1 MFYSNEDQELFNK
14 IMKQICKNAKKN
26 FEENNKMKILSKK
39 HPQTDTIK
47 MIVLCAL
54 LMLFVSFKTTKN
66 DDPIYLD
73 PSKSVE
79 ARVADLMSR
88 MTLED
93 KVYQMNQFVGLEH
106 MKKGNPDDDKENNDA
121 QGFYKTLSVNDV
133 SKMCEE
139 GKIGSFLHV
148 LTAKEANYLQ
158 ELALKAPLKIPVLIG
173 IDAIHG
179 NALVSGTTVYPS
191 PIGLASTWN
200 DDFLYTI
207 GKQTAKE
214 MRATGSHWTFTP
226 NIDVLRDPRWGRVG
240 ETLGEDPF
248 MVGNMGASMI
258 RGFQQDDFTG
268 TEKVIACAKHMIGGG
283 ESINGLNA
291 APADISVRTLRE
303 VHLPPYKKAIDAGV
317 YSIMAAHNEI
327 NGVPSHMSKWLMTDV
342 LRNEWN
348 FQGFYVSDWLDI
360 ERINTLHHTA
370 KDMKEA
376 SFLSVDAG
384 MDMHMHGPKFTD
396 AIIASVKE
404 GKLSINRVNDACRKI
419 LTAKF
424 KLGLF
429 ENRFVDLEK
438 KKELLFTEEH
448 KATALESARKGIVL
462 LKNNG
467 ILPLQKTTSKKKI
480 FVTGPNANNQ
490 SILGDWHAVQP
501 DENVTTIYEGIKTL
515 GETKG
520 YAVNFFN
527 SGENIRNIKSSK
539 IKEASEKAKNADYAI
554 VVVGDNSMRYKWK
567 DKTAGENMARASLNL
582 FGKQLDLVKAIKET
596 GTPVIIVLVN
606 GKPISEPWLEENIP
620 AILESWEPGNLGG
633 QAVAEILFGDINPSG
648 KLPLTVARSVGQL
661 RMVYNHKPSA
671 YFHKYADEKNT
682 PLYPFGYGLS
692 YTKFKYSNPKLLN
705 TSFDDDSN
713 IKVEVAVTNIGEMDG
728 DEVVQ
733 LYIRDNVSSAT
744 RPVKE
749 LKGYKRI
756 NLKVGE
762 TKNVVFEITPE
773 SLAFYDID
781 MNYVVEPGTFKIMT
795 GSSSHFKSLKTVEL
809 TIENKINLYN

>member
-1 MFYSNEDQELFNK
+1 MFKRAIRNGVLLCLVLSVCGSNAQNVA
-14 IMKQICKNAKKN
+14 KNN
-26 FEENNKMKILSKK
+26 SNLNPLYLNPSHPIEER
-39 HPQTDTIK
+39 
-47 MIVLCAL
+47 
-54 LMLFVSFKTTKN
+54 
-66 DDPIYLD
+66 
-73 PSKSVE
+73 VE
-79 ARVADLMSR
+79 DLMKR

-93 KVYQMNQFVGLEH
+93 KVYQMNQFVGLDH
-106 MKKGNPDDDKENNDA
+106 MKSGNPDDDKENNDA

-133 SKMCEE
+133 TKMCEE

-148 LTAKEANYLQ
+148 LTAEEANYLQ
-158 ELALKAPLKIPVLIG
+158 ELALKSPLKIPVLIG

-200 DDFLYTI
+200 DELLYSV

-226 NIDVLRDPRWGRVG
+226 NIDILRDPRWGRVG

-248 MVGNMGASMI
+248 MVGNMGAAMV
-258 RGFQQDDFTG
+258 RGFQQGDFTG
-268 TEKVIACAKHMIGGG
+268 TQKVIACAKHLIGGG
-283 ESINGLNA
+283 ESVNGLNA

-303 VHLPPYKKAIDAGV
+303 VHLPPYKKAIDAGL

-327 NGVPSHMSKWLMTDV
+327 NGVPSHMSKWLMTDI
-342 LRNEWN
+342 LRDEWN
-348 FQGFYVSDWLDI
+348 FEGFYVSDWLDI
-360 ERINTLHHTA
+360 ERIDKLHHVA

-376 SFLSVDAG
+376 SYLSVNAG

-404 GKLSINRVNDACRKI
+404 GKLSINRINEACRKI

-429 ENRFVDLEK
+429 ENRFVNLDK
-438 KKELLFTEEH
+438 KGALLFTDEH
-448 KATALESARKGIVL
+448 KSTALESARKGIIL

-467 ILPLQKTTSKKKI
+467 LLPLPETISKKKI

-490 SILGDWHAVQP
+490 SILGDWHAAQP

-520 YAVNFFN
+520 YVVDFFN
-527 SGENIRNIKSSK
+527 SGENIRNIQSSK
-539 IKEASEKAKNADYAI
+539 IKEAAKKAKNADYAI

-567 DKTAGENMARASLNL
+567 DKTAGENMGRSNLDL
-582 FGKQLDLVKAIKET
+582 FGKQLDLVKAIKKT

-606 GKPISEPWLEENIP
+606 GKPISEPWLQKNVP
-620 AILESWEPGNLGG
+620 AILEAWEPGNLGG
-633 QAVAEILFGDINPSG
+633 QAVAEVLFGEVNPSG

-661 RMVYNHKPSA
+661 RMIYNHKPSA

-682 PLYPFGYGLS
+682 PLYPFGFGLS
-692 YTKFKYSNPKLLN
+692 YTEYSYGTPTLSETTLN
-705 TSFDDDSN
+705 KNST
-713 IKVEVAVTNIGEMDG
+713 VTVAVQITNTGDVDGE
-728 DEVVQ
+728 EIAQ
-733 LYIRDNVSSAT
+733 LYIRDNVSSVT
-744 RPVKE
+744 RAVKE
-749 LKGYKRI
+749 LKGYKRVA
-756 NLKVGE
+756 LKAGE
-762 TKNVVFEITPE
+762 TKTVSFSIDAE
-773 SLAFYDID
+773 SLAFYDINMD
-781 MNYVVEPGTFKIMT
+781 YCVEPGTFSIMT
-795 GSSSHFKSLKTVEL
+795 GSSSNTKDLTTTTLTVTNRIKL
-809 TIENKINLYN
+809 

>member
-1 MFYSNEDQELFNK
+1 MLIKTIQKSILLKLILVALFSCAQEKSESN
-14 IMKQICKNAKKN
+14 
-26 FEENNKMKILSKK
+26 S
-39 HPQTDTIK
+39 
-47 MIVLCAL
+47 
-54 LMLFVSFKTTKN
+54 SFK
-66 DDPIYLD
+66 PLYLD
-73 PSKSVE
+73 PSQPIEK
-79 ARVADLMSR
+79 RVDDLMGR

-93 KVYQMNQFVGLEH
+93 KVYQMNQFVGLDH
-106 MKKGNPDDDKENNDA
+106 MKQGNPNDDKANNDA

-148 LTAKEANYLQ
+148 LTAEEANLLQ
-158 ELALKAPLKIPVLIG
+158 ELALKSPLKIPVLIG

-179 NALVSGTTVYPS
+179 NALVSGSTVYPS
-191 PIGLASTWN
+191 PIALASTWN
-200 DDFLYTI
+200 DDILYMI

-226 NIDVLRDPRWGRVG
+226 NIDILRDPRWGRVG

-248 MVGNMGASMI
+248 LVGNMGAAMI
-258 RGFQQDDFTG
+258 NGFQQDDFTG
-268 TEKVIACAKHMIGGG
+268 TEKVIACAKHMIAGG

-291 APADISVRTLRE
+291 APADISIRTLRE

-327 NGVPSHMSKWLMTDV
+327 NGIPSHMSKWLMTDV
-342 LRNEWN
+342 LRNEWD
-348 FQGFYVSDWLDI
+348 FKGFYVSDWLDI
-360 ERINTLHHTA
+360 ERIDKLHHVA

-376 SFLSVDAG
+376 SYLSVDAG
-384 MDMHMHGPKFTD
+384 MDMHMHGPFFTD
-396 AIIASVKE
+396 AIIESVKE
-404 GKLSINRVNDACRKI
+404 GKLSINRVNEACRKI

-501 DENVTTIYEGIKTL
+501 DENVTTVYEGIKTL

-567 DKTAGENMARASLNL
+567 DKTAGENMGRANLDL
-582 FGKQLDLVKAIKET
+582 FGKQLELVQAIEKT

-606 GKPISEPWLEENIP
+606 GKPISEPWLQKNIP

-633 QAVAEILFGDINPSG
+633 QAVAEILFGDVNPSG

-682 PLYPFGYGLS
+682 PLYPFGFGLS
-692 YTKFKYSNPKLLN
+692 YTKYSYSTPKLSSTTFKEN
-705 TSFDDDSN
+705 
-713 IKVEVAVTNIGEMDG
+713 EVVTVTLEVTNSGKIDGE
-728 DEVVQ
+728 EIVQ
-733 LYIRDNVSSAT
+733 LYIRDKVSSAT

-749 LKGYKRI
+749 LKGYQRVA
-756 NLKVGE
+756 LKSGE
-762 TKNVVFEITPE
+762 TKTVSFTIDDE
-773 SLAFYDID
+773 SLAFYDIN
-781 MNYVVEPGTFKIMT
+781 MAYCVEPGEFIIMT
-795 GSSSHFKSLKTVEL
+795 GSSSNDKDLKLTTLKVNNRIEL
-809 TIENKINLYN
+809 

>member
-1 MFYSNEDQELFNK
+1 MNLKSKVVPILLLCFTIFFISCND
-14 IMKQICKNAKKN
+14 IKNTDNPKYLN
-26 FEENNKMKILSKK
+26 PILSIDK
-39 HPQTDTIK
+39 
-47 MIVLCAL
+47 
-54 LMLFVSFKTTKN
+54 
-66 DDPIYLD
+66 
-73 PSKSVE
+73 
-79 ARVADLMSR
+79 RVDDLMQR

-93 KVYQMNQFVGLEH
+93 KVSQMNQFVGLEH
-106 MKKGNPDDDKENNDA
+106 MRSGNPNDDKANNDA
-121 QGFYKTLSVNDV
+121 QGFYKDLSINDV
-133 SKMCEE
+133 TNLTIE

-158 ELALKAPLKIPVLIG
+158 ELALKSPLKIPLLIG

-191 PIGLASTWN
+191 PIGLASTW
-200 DDFLYTI
+200 DDSFLYSV

-214 MRATGSHWTFTP
+214 MRATGSHWAFTP
-226 NIDVLRDPRWGRVG
+226 NIDILRDPRWGRVG

-258 RGFQQDDFTG
+258 NGFQQDDFTG
-268 TEKVIACAKHMIGGG
+268 TQKVIACAKHLIGGG

-291 APADISVRTLRE
+291 APADISLRTLRE

-317 YSIMAAHNEI
+317 YSIMAAHNEL
-327 NGVPSHMSKWLMTDV
+327 NGVPCHMNKWLMTDV
-342 LRNEWN
+342 LRDEFGFN
-348 FQGFYVSDWLDI
+348 GFYVSDWLDI

-376 SFLSVDAG
+376 SYLSVDAG
-384 MDMHMHGPKFTD
+384 MDMHMHGPKFTE
-396 AIIASVKE
+396 AIIASVEE
-404 GKLSINRVNDACRKI
+404 GKLSIDRVNDACRKI

-438 KKELLFTEEH
+438 KEEFLFTKEH

-467 ILPLQKTTSKKKI
+467 ILPLQESSSKKNI

-501 DENVTTIYEGIKTL
+501 SENVTTIYEGIKAL

-520 YAVNFFN
+520 YSVDYFN
-527 SGENIRNIKSSK
+527 SGENIRKIKDSK
-539 IKEASEKAKNADYAI
+539 IKEAAEKAKKADFAI

-582 FGKQLDLVKAIKET
+582 FGKQLDLIKEIKKT
-596 GTPVIIVLVN
+596 GTPVVVVLVN
-606 GKPISEPWLEENIP
+606 GKPISEPWLQNNIP

-633 QAVAEILFGDINPSG
+633 QAVAEILFGDVNPSG
-648 KLPLTVARSVGQL
+648 RLPLTVPRSVGQL
-661 RMVYNHKPSA
+661 RMIYNHKPSA
-671 YFHKYADEKNT
+671 YFHKYADEKKT

-692 YTKFKYSNPKLLN
+692 YTNYKYSTPLLSDN
-705 TSFDDDSN
+705 TLNKENTILVTTEITNTGEVDGE
-713 IKVEVAVTNIGEMDG
+713 EVA
-728 DEVVQ
+728 Q
-733 LYIRDNVSSAT
+733 LYIRDNVSSVT
-744 RPVKE
+744 RPIKE
-749 LKGYKRI
+749 LKGYQRVFVKA
-756 NLKVGE
+756 GE
-762 TKNVVFEITPE
+762 TK
-773 SLAFYDID
+773 
-781 MNYVVEPGTFKIMT
+781 K
-795 GSSSHFKSLKTVEL
+795 
-809 TIENKINLYN
+809 NKIYSKRRKFSIL

>member
-1 MFYSNEDQELFNK
+1 MR
-14 IMKQICKNAKKN
+14 
-26 FEENNKMKILSKK
+26 ILREK
-39 HPQTDTIK
+39 HPQTNTVKI
-47 MIVLCAL
+47 IVLSAL
-54 LMLFVSFKTTKN
+54 LMLLVSFKTTK
-66 DDPIYLD
+66 DDDLIYLD
-73 PSKSVE
+73 PSKSVV

-106 MKKGNPDDDKENNDA
+106 MKRGNPNDDKENNDA
-121 QGFYKTLSVNDV
+121 QGFYKTLSINGV

-158 ELALKAPLKIPVLIG
+158 ELALKSPLKIPILIG

-191 PIGLASTWN
+191 PIGLASTWD
-200 DDFLYTI
+200 DDFLYSV

-240 ETLGEDPF
+240 ETFGEDPF
-248 MVGNMGASMI
+248 MVGNMGAAMI
-258 RGFQQDDFTG
+258 KGFQQGDFTG
-268 TEKVIACAKHMIGGG
+268 TQKVIACAKHLLGGG

-291 APADISVRTLRE
+291 APADISLRTLRE

-317 YSIMAAHNEI
+317 YSIMAAHNEL
-327 NGVPSHMSKWLMTDV
+327 NGVPCHMNKWLMTDI
-342 LRNEWN
+342 LRNEFN
-348 FQGFYVSDWLDI
+348 FKGFYVSDWLDI

-419 LTAKF
+419 LKAKF

-527 SGENIRNIKSSK
+527 SGENIRNIQGSK
-539 IKEASEKAKNADYAI
+539 IKEAAKKARNADYAI

-582 FGKQLDLVKAIKET
+582 FGRQLDLVKAIKKT

-606 GKPISEPWLEENIP
+606 GKPISEPWLQNNIS
-620 AILESWEPGNLGG
+620 AILEAWEPGNLGG
-633 QAVAEILFGDINPSG
+633 QAVAEVLFGEVNPSG

-661 RMVYNHKPSA
+661 RMIYNHKPST
-671 YFHKYADEKNT
+671 YFHKYADEKKT

-692 YTKFKYSNPKLLN
+692 YTNYKYSAPSLSNNTLN
-705 TSFDDDSN
+705 KKNEITVT
-713 IKVEVAVTNIGEMDG
+713 VEITNTGDVDGE
-728 DEVVQ
+728 EIAQ

-744 RPVKE
+744 RAVKE
-749 LKGYKRI
+749 LKGYKRVA
-756 NLKVGE
+756 LKAGE
-762 TKNVVFEITPE
+762 TKKVTFSLNAE
-773 SLAFYDID
+773 SLAFYDIN
-781 MNYVVEPGTFKIMT
+781 MVYCLEPGKFTIMT
-795 GSSSHFKSLKTVEL
+795 GSSSNSKDLKKAIL
-809 TIENKINLYN
+809 TINNRIEL

>member
-1 MFYSNEDQELFNK
+1 MTNK
-14 IMKQICKNAKKN
+14 IIQILTVITCFLFLFSACNKIKN
-26 FEENNKMKILSKK
+26 NN
-39 HPQTDTIK
+39 
-47 MIVLCAL
+47 IV
-54 LMLFVSFKTTKN
+54 
-66 DDPIYLD
+66 YLD
-73 PSKSVE
+73 PAATTE
-79 ARVADLMSR
+79 NRVNDLMQR

-93 KVYQMNQFVGLEH
+93 KVYQMNQFVGLDH
-106 MKKGNPDDDKENNDA
+106 MRKGNPNDDKANNDA
-121 QGFYKTLSVNDV
+121 QGFYKDLSINDV
-133 SKMCEE
+133 TNLTIE

-148 LTAKEANYLQ
+148 LSAKEANYLQ
-158 ELALKAPLKIPVLIG
+158 ELALKSPLKIPVLIG

-191 PIGLASTWN
+191 PIGLASTW
-200 DDFLYTI
+200 DDTFLYSI

-226 NIDVLRDPRWGRVG
+226 NIDILRDPRWGRVG

-248 MVGNMGASMI
+248 MVGNMGAAMI
-258 RGFQQDDFTG
+258 NGFQQDDFTG
-268 TEKVIACAKHMIGGG
+268 TQKVIACVKHLIGGG

-291 APADISVRTLRE
+291 APADISLRTLRE

-317 YSIMAAHNEI
+317 YSIMAAHNEL
-327 NGVPSHMSKWLMTDV
+327 NGVPCHMNKWLMTDV
-342 LRNEWN
+342 LRNEFGFN
-348 FQGFYVSDWLDI
+348 GFYVSDWLDI

-376 SFLSVDAG
+376 SYLSVDAG

-404 GKLSINRVNDACRKI
+404 GSLSISRVNDACRKI

-438 KKELLFTEEH
+438 KEELLFTEEH

-467 ILPLQKTTSKKKI
+467 ILPLQKTTSKKNI

-520 YAVNFFN
+520 YSVNYFN
-527 SGENIRNIKSSK
+527 SGENIRKIQDSK
-539 IKEASEKAKNADYAI
+539 IKEAAKRAKNADFAI

-567 DKTAGENMARASLNL
+567 DKTAGENMARASLDL
-582 FGKQLDLVKAIKET
+582 FGKQLDLVQAIEKT

-606 GKPISEPWLEENIP
+606 GKPISEPWLQKNIP
-620 AILESWEPGNLGG
+620 AIIESWEPGNLGG
-633 QAVAEILFGDINPSG
+633 QAVAEVLFGDVNPSG

-661 RMVYNHKPSA
+661 RMIYNHKPSA
-671 YFHKYADEKNT
+671 YFHKYADEKKT
-682 PLYPFGYGLS
+682 PLYPFGFGLS
-692 YTKFKYSNPKLLN
+692 YTNYTYGKPILSN
-705 TSFDDDSN
+705 TSLN
-713 IKVEVAVTNIGEMDG
+713 KENTITVAVEITNSGMVDGE
-728 DEVVQ
+728 EIAQ
-733 LYIRDNVSSAT
+733 LYIRDNVSSVT

-749 LKGYKRI
+749 LKGYQRVA
-756 NLKVGE
+756 LKAGE
-762 TKNVVFEITPE
+762 TKKVNFSLNAE
-773 SLAFYDID
+773 SLAFYDIN
-781 MNYVVEPGTFKIMT
+781 MNYCVEPGIFTIMT
-795 GSSSHFKSLKTVEL
+795 GSSSNSKDLKKTIL
-809 TIENKINLYN
+809 TIDNRIEL

>member
-1 MFYSNEDQELFNK
+1 MNKKTFIGSILISCYILIFISCNKSNND
-14 IMKQICKNAKKN
+14 
-26 FEENNKMKILSKK
+26 
-39 HPQTDTIK
+39 
-47 MIVLCAL
+47 
-54 LMLFVSFKTTKN
+54 

-73 PSKSVE
+73 PSQPIE
-79 ARVADLMSR
+79 NRINDLMGR

-93 KVYQMNQFVGLEH
+93 KVSQMNQFVGLDH
-106 MKKGNPDDDKENNDA
+106 MKQGNPDDDKENNDA

-148 LTAKEANYLQ
+148 LTAKEANHLQ
-158 ELALKAPLKIPVLIG
+158 ALALKSPLKIPVLIG

-200 DDFLYTI
+200 DEFLYSV

-226 NIDVLRDPRWGRVG
+226 NIDILRDPRWGRVG
-240 ETLGEDPF
+240 ETLGEDPY
-248 MVGNMGASMI
+248 MVGNMGAAMI
-258 RGFQQDDFTG
+258 HGFQQGDFTG
-268 TEKVIACAKHMIGGG
+268 TQKVIACAKHLIGGG

-303 VHLPPYKKAIDAGV
+303 VHLPPYKKAIDAGI
-317 YSIMAAHNEI
+317 YSVMAAHNEL
-327 NGVPSHMSKWLMTDV
+327 NGIPCHMNKWLMTDV
-342 LRNEWN
+342 LRNEWD
-348 FQGFYVSDWLDI
+348 FKGFYVSDWLDI
-360 ERINTLHHTA
+360 ERIDKLHHTA

-376 SFLSVDAG
+376 SYLSVDAG

-396 AIIASVKE
+396 AIVASVKE
-404 GKLSINRVNDACRKI
+404 GKLSIDRVNDACRKI

-438 KKELLFTEEH
+438 KEALLFTEEH
-448 KATALESARKGIVL
+448 KTTALESARKGIVL
-462 LKNNG
+462 LKNSG
-467 ILPLQKTTSKKKI
+467 ILPLKKASSKKKI

-490 SILGDWHAVQP
+490 SVLGDWHAAQP

-520 YAVNFFN
+520 YAVDFFN
-527 SGENIRNIKSSK
+527 SGENIRKIQSSK
-539 IKEASEKAKNADYAI
+539 IKEAVKKARNADYAI

-567 DKTAGENMARASLNL
+567 DKTAGENMGRASLNL
-582 FGKQLDLVKAIKET
+582 FGKQLDLVKAIKKT

-606 GKPISEPWLEENIP
+606 GKPISEPWLQKNVP
-620 AILESWEPGNLGG
+620 AIIEAWEPGNLGG
-633 QAVAEILFGDINPSG
+633 QAVAEILFGDVNPSG

-661 RMVYNHKPSA
+661 RMIYNHKPSA
-671 YFHKYADEKNT
+671 YFHKYADEEKT

-692 YTKFKYSNPKLLN
+692 YTKYSYGAPTLSKATLDKNG
-705 TSFDDDSN
+705 T
-713 IKVEVAVTNIGEMDG
+713 VTVAVQITNTGDVDGE
-728 DEVVQ
+728 EIAQ

-744 RPVKE
+744 RAVKE
-749 LKGYKRI
+749 LKGYKRVA
-756 NLKVGE
+756 LKAGE
-762 TKNVVFEITPE
+762 TKTVSFTIDAE
-773 SLAFYDID
+773 SLAFYDINMD
-781 MNYVVEPGTFKIMT
+781 YCVEPGTFSIMT
-795 GSSSHFKSLKTVEL
+795 GSSSNSKDLTTTTLTVTNRIKL
-809 TIENKINLYN
+809 

>member
-1 MFYSNEDQELFNK
+1 MNLNSITTPILFFCLTMVFTSCEGDKKINK
-14 IMKQICKNAKKN
+14 PKYLNP
-26 FEENNKMKILSKK
+26 ILSIEK
-39 HPQTDTIK
+39 
-47 MIVLCAL
+47 
-54 LMLFVSFKTTKN
+54 
-66 DDPIYLD
+66 
-73 PSKSVE
+73 
-79 ARVADLMSR
+79 RVADLMQR

-93 KVYQMNQFVGLEH
+93 KVSQMNQFVGLEH
-106 MKKGNPDDDKENNDA
+106 MRSGNPNDDKANNDA
-121 QGFYKTLSVNDV
+121 QGFYKDLSINDV
-133 SKMCEE
+133 TKLTID

-158 ELALKAPLKIPVLIG
+158 ELALKSPLKIPLLIG

-191 PIGLASTWN
+191 PIGLASTW
-200 DDFLYTI
+200 DDSFLYSV

-214 MRATGSHWTFTP
+214 MRATGSHWAFTP
-226 NIDVLRDPRWGRVG
+226 NIDILRDPRWGRVG

-258 RGFQQDDFTG
+258 NGFQQGDFTG
-268 TEKVIACAKHMIGGG
+268 TQKVIACAKHLIGGG

-291 APADISVRTLRE
+291 APADISIRTLRE

-317 YSIMAAHNEI
+317 YSIMAAHNEL
-327 NGVPSHMSKWLMTDV
+327 NGIPCHMNKWLMTDI
-342 LRNEWN
+342 LRDEFGFN
-348 FQGFYVSDWLDI
+348 GFYVSDWLDI

-370 KDMKEA
+370 NDMKEA
-376 SFLSVDAG
+376 SYLSVDAG
-384 MDMHMHGPKFTD
+384 MDMHMHGPKFTE
-396 AIIASVKE
+396 AIIASVEE

-429 ENRFVDLEK
+429 ENRFVNLEK
-438 KKELLFTEEH
+438 KEELIFTEEH

-467 ILPLQKTTSKKKI
+467 ILPLQKTTSKKNI

-490 SILGDWHAVQP
+490 SILGDWHAAQP
-501 DENVTTIYEGIKTL
+501 DKNVTTIYEGIKAL

-520 YAVNFFN
+520 YSVNYFN
-527 SGENIRNIKSSK
+527 SGENIRKIKDSK
-539 IKEASEKAKNADYAI
+539 IKEATKRAKNADFAI

-567 DKTAGENMARASLNL
+567 DKTAGENMARASLDL
-582 FGKQLDLVKAIKET
+582 FGKQLDLIQAIEKT

-606 GKPISEPWLEENIP
+606 GKPISEPWLQKNIP
-620 AILESWEPGNLGG
+620 AIIESWEPGNLGG
-633 QAVAEILFGDINPSG
+633 QAVAEIVFGDVNPSG

-661 RMVYNHKPSA
+661 RMIYNHKPSA
-671 YFHKYADEKNT
+671 YFHKYADEKKT

-692 YTKFKYSNPKLLN
+692 YTNYKYSKPLLSN
-705 TSFDDDSN
+705 TTLNAEDKIIVTTEITN
-713 IKVEVAVTNIGEMDG
+713 TGEVDGE
-728 DEVVQ
+728 EIAQ
-733 LYIRDNVSSAT
+733 LYIRDNVSSVT

-749 LKGYKRI
+749 LKGYQRVF
-756 NLKVGE
+756 LKAGE
-762 TKNVVFEITPE
+762 TKKIKFTVNSE

-781 MNYVVEPGTFKIMT
+781 MNYVVEPGTFTIMT
-795 GSSSHFKSLKTVEL
+795 GSSSNDKDLKKTIL
-809 TIENKINLYN
+809 TINKKIKL

>member
-1 MFYSNEDQELFNK
+1 MTNK
-14 IMKQICKNAKKN
+14 IIQILTVITCFLFLFSACNKIKN
-26 FEENNKMKILSKK
+26 NN
-39 HPQTDTIK
+39 
-47 MIVLCAL
+47 IV
-54 LMLFVSFKTTKN
+54 
-66 DDPIYLD
+66 YLD
-73 PSKSVE
+73 PAATTE
-79 ARVADLMSR
+79 NRVNDLMQR

-93 KVYQMNQFVGLEH
+93 KVYQMNQFVGLDH
-106 MKKGNPDDDKENNDA
+106 MRKGNPNDDKANNDA
-121 QGFYKTLSVNDV
+121 QGFYKDLSINDV
-133 SKMCEE
+133 TNLTIE

-148 LTAKEANYLQ
+148 LSAKEANYLQ
-158 ELALKAPLKIPVLIG
+158 ELALKSPLKIPVLIG

-191 PIGLASTWN
+191 PIGLASTW
-200 DDFLYTI
+200 DDTFLYSI

-226 NIDVLRDPRWGRVG
+226 NIDILRDPRWGRVG

-248 MVGNMGASMI
+248 MVGNMGAAMI
-258 RGFQQDDFTG
+258 NGFQQDDFTG
-268 TEKVIACAKHMIGGG
+268 TQKVIACVKHLIGGG

-291 APADISVRTLRE
+291 APADISLRTLRE

-317 YSIMAAHNEI
+317 YSIMAAHNEL
-327 NGVPSHMSKWLMTDV
+327 NGVPCHMNKWLMTDV
-342 LRNEWN
+342 LRNEFGFN
-348 FQGFYVSDWLDI
+348 GFYVSDWLDI

-376 SFLSVDAG
+376 SYLSVDAG

-404 GKLSINRVNDACRKI
+404 GSLSISRVNDACRKI

-438 KKELLFTEEH
+438 KEELLFTEEH

-467 ILPLQKTTSKKKI
+467 ILPLQKTTSKKNI
-480 FVTGPNANNQ
+480 FITGPNANNQ

-520 YAVNFFN
+520 YSVNYFN
-527 SGENIRNIKSSK
+527 SGENIRKIQDSK
-539 IKEASEKAKNADYAI
+539 IKEAAKSAKNADFAI

-567 DKTAGENMARASLNL
+567 DKTAGENMARASLDL
-582 FGKQLDLVKAIKET
+582 FGKQLDLVQAIEKT

-606 GKPISEPWLEENIP
+606 GKPISEPWLQKNIP
-620 AILESWEPGNLGG
+620 AIIESWEPGNLGG
-633 QAVAEILFGDINPSG
+633 QAVAEVLFGDVNPSG

-661 RMVYNHKPSA
+661 RMIYNHKPSA
-671 YFHKYADEKNT
+671 YFHKYADEKKT
-682 PLYPFGYGLS
+682 PLYPFGFGLS
-692 YTKFKYSNPKLLN
+692 YTNYTYGKPTLSN
-705 TSFDDDSN
+705 TSLN
-713 IKVEVAVTNIGEMDG
+713 KENTITVTVEITNSGMVDGE
-728 DEVVQ
+728 EIAQ
-733 LYIRDNVSSAT
+733 LYIRDNVSSVT

-749 LKGYKRI
+749 LKGYQRVA
-756 NLKVGE
+756 LKAGE
-762 TKNVVFEITPE
+762 TKKVNFSLNAE
-773 SLAFYDID
+773 SLAFYDIN
-781 MNYVVEPGTFKIMT
+781 MNYCVEPGIFTIMT
-795 GSSSHFKSLKTVEL
+795 GSSSNSQDLKKTIL
-809 TIENKINLYN
+809 TIDNRIEL

>member
-1 MFYSNEDQELFNK
+1 MNLKSKVVPISLLCFTIFFISCND
-14 IMKQICKNAKKN
+14 IKNTDNPKYLN
-26 FEENNKMKILSKK
+26 PMLSIDK
-39 HPQTDTIK
+39 
-47 MIVLCAL
+47 
-54 LMLFVSFKTTKN
+54 
-66 DDPIYLD
+66 
-73 PSKSVE
+73 
-79 ARVADLMSR
+79 RVDDLMQR

-93 KVYQMNQFVGLEH
+93 KVSQMNQFVGLEH
-106 MKKGNPDDDKENNDA
+106 MRSGNPNDDKANNDA
-121 QGFYKTLSVNDV
+121 QGFYKDLSINDV
-133 SKMCEE
+133 TNLTIE

-158 ELALKAPLKIPVLIG
+158 ELALKSPLKIPLLIG

-191 PIGLASTWN
+191 PIGLASTW
-200 DDFLYTI
+200 DDSFLYSV

-214 MRATGSHWTFTP
+214 MRATGSHWAFTP
-226 NIDVLRDPRWGRVG
+226 NIDILRDPRWGRVG

-258 RGFQQDDFTG
+258 NGFQQDDFTG
-268 TEKVIACAKHMIGGG
+268 TQKVIACAKHLIGGG

-291 APADISVRTLRE
+291 APADISLRTLRE

-317 YSIMAAHNEI
+317 YSIMAAHNEL
-327 NGVPSHMSKWLMTDV
+327 NGVPCHMNKWLMTDV
-342 LRNEWN
+342 LRDEFGFN
-348 FQGFYVSDWLDI
+348 GFYVSDWLDI

-376 SFLSVDAG
+376 SYLSVDAG
-384 MDMHMHGPKFTD
+384 MDMHMHGPKFTE
-396 AIIASVKE
+396 AIIASVEE
-404 GKLSINRVNDACRKI
+404 GKLSIDRVNDACRKI

-438 KKELLFTEEH
+438 KEEFLFTKEH

-467 ILPLQKTTSKKKI
+467 ILPLQESSSKKNI

-501 DENVTTIYEGIKTL
+501 SENVTTIYEGIKAL

-520 YAVNFFN
+520 YSVDYFN
-527 SGENIRNIKSSK
+527 SGENIRKIKDSK
-539 IKEASEKAKNADYAI
+539 IKEAAEKAKKADFAI

-582 FGKQLDLVKAIKET
+582 FGKQLDLIKEIKKT
-596 GTPVIIVLVN
+596 GTPVVVVLVN
-606 GKPISEPWLEENIP
+606 GKPISEPWLQNNIP

-633 QAVAEILFGDINPSG
+633 QAVAEILFGDVNPSG
-648 KLPLTVARSVGQL
+648 RLPLTVPRSVGQL
-661 RMVYNHKPSA
+661 RMIYNHKPSA
-671 YFHKYADEKNT
+671 YFHKYADEKKT

-692 YTKFKYSNPKLLN
+692 YTNYKYSTPLLSDN
-705 TSFDDDSN
+705 TLTKEN
-713 IKVEVAVTNIGEMDG
+713 TILVTTEIKNTGEVDGEEVA
-728 DEVVQ
+728 Q
-733 LYIRDNVSSAT
+733 LYIRDNVSSVT

-749 LKGYKRI
+749 LKGYQRVF
-756 NLKVGE
+756 LKAGE
-762 TKNVVFEITPE
+762 TKKIKFTVNAE

-781 MNYVVEPGTFKIMT
+781 MNYVVEPGTFTIMT
-795 GSSSHFKSLKTVEL
+795 GSSSNKKDLKKTIL
-809 TIENKINLYN
+809 TINKKIKL

>member
-1 MFYSNEDQELFNK
+1 MFKRVIKKVFFLSFIVTMYSSYAQNSSGLKSDSSPL
-14 IMKQICKNAKKN
+14 
-26 FEENNKMKILSKK
+26 
-39 HPQTDTIK
+39 
-47 MIVLCAL
+47 
-54 LMLFVSFKTTKN
+54 
-66 DDPIYLD
+66 YLD
-73 PSKSVE
+73 PLQPTEK
-79 ARVADLMSR
+79 RIADLMGR

-93 KVYQMNQFVGLEH
+93 KVYQMNQFVGLDH
-106 MKKGNPDDDKENNDA
+106 MKKGNPNDDKENNDA

-133 SKMCEE
+133 SAMCEE

-158 ELALKAPLKIPVLIG
+158 ELALKSPLKIPVLIG

-179 NALVSGTTVYPS
+179 NALVPGTTVYPS

-200 DDFLYTI
+200 DDFLYSI

-226 NIDVLRDPRWGRVG
+226 NIDILRDPRWGRVG

-248 MVGNMGASMI
+248 MVGNMGAAMI
-258 RGFQQDDFTG
+258 NGFQQGDFTG
-268 TEKVIACAKHMIGGG
+268 TEKVIACVKHLIGGG

-291 APADISVRTLRE
+291 APADISIRTLRE

-327 NGVPSHMSKWLMTDV
+327 NGIPSHMSKWLMTDI
-342 LRNEWN
+342 LRNEFN
-348 FQGFYVSDWLDI
+348 FKGFYVSDWLDI

-370 KDMKEA
+370 KDMQEA
-376 SFLSVDAG
+376 SYLSVDAG
-384 MDMHMHGPKFTD
+384 MDMHMHGPEFTD

-404 GKLSINRVNDACRKI
+404 GKLSINRVNEACRKI

-438 KKELLFTEEH
+438 KGELLFTEEH

-490 SILGDWHAVQP
+490 STLGDWHAAQP
-501 DENVTTIYEGIKTL
+501 DENVITIYEGIKTL

-520 YAVNFFN
+520 YAVNFFD
-527 SGENIRNIKSSK
+527 SGENIRKIQSSK
-539 IKEASEKAKNADYAI
+539 ILEAAEKAKNADYAI

-567 DKTAGENMARASLNL
+567 DKTAGENMGRANLDL
-582 FGKQLDLVKAIKET
+582 FGKQLELVQAIEKT

-606 GKPISEPWLEENIP
+606 GKPISEPWLQKNIP
-620 AILESWEPGNLGG
+620 AIIESWEPGNLGG
-633 QAVAEILFGDINPSG
+633 KAVAEILFGDVNPSG

-661 RMVYNHKPSA
+661 RMIYNHKPSA

-682 PLYPFGYGLS
+682 PLYPFGFGLS
-692 YTKFKYSNPKLLN
+692 YTKYSYNTPKLSSKTFKQN
-705 TSFDDDSN
+705 EAITVT
-713 IKVEVAVTNIGEMDG
+713 VEVTNTGKIDGE
-728 DEVVQ
+728 EIVQ
-733 LYIRDNVSSAT
+733 LYIRDKVSSAT

-749 LKGYKRI
+749 LKGYQRVA
-756 NLKVGE
+756 LKAGE
-762 TKNVVFEITPE
+762 TKTVSFTIDAE
-773 SLAFYDID
+773 SLAFYDIN
-781 MNYVVEPGTFKIMT
+781 MVYCIEPGEFMIMT
-795 GSSSHFKSLKTVEL
+795 GSSSNDKDLKLTTLKVNNRIEL
-809 TIENKINLYN
+809 

>member
-1 MFYSNEDQELFNK
+1 MNLKSKVVPILLLCFTIFFISCND
-14 IMKQICKNAKKN
+14 IKNTDNPKYLN
-26 FEENNKMKILSKK
+26 PILSIDK
-39 HPQTDTIK
+39 
-47 MIVLCAL
+47 
-54 LMLFVSFKTTKN
+54 
-66 DDPIYLD
+66 
-73 PSKSVE
+73 
-79 ARVADLMSR
+79 RVDDLMQR

-93 KVYQMNQFVGLEH
+93 KVSQMNQFVGLEH
-106 MKKGNPDDDKENNDA
+106 MRSGNPNDDKANNDA
-121 QGFYKTLSVNDV
+121 QGFYKDLSINDV
-133 SKMCEE
+133 TNLTIE

-158 ELALKAPLKIPVLIG
+158 ELALKSPLKIPLLIG

-191 PIGLASTWN
+191 PIGLASTW
-200 DDFLYTI
+200 DDSFLYSV

-214 MRATGSHWTFTP
+214 MRATGSHWAFTP
-226 NIDVLRDPRWGRVG
+226 NIDILRDPRWGRVG

-258 RGFQQDDFTG
+258 NGFQQDDFTG
-268 TEKVIACAKHMIGGG
+268 TQKVIACAKHLIGGG

-291 APADISVRTLRE
+291 APADISLRTLRE

-317 YSIMAAHNEI
+317 YSIMAAHNEL
-327 NGVPSHMSKWLMTDV
+327 NGVPCHMNKWLMTDV
-342 LRNEWN
+342 LRDEFGFN
-348 FQGFYVSDWLDI
+348 GFYVSDWLDI

-376 SFLSVDAG
+376 SYLSVDAG
-384 MDMHMHGPKFTD
+384 MDMHMHGPKFTE
-396 AIIASVKE
+396 AIIASVEE
-404 GKLSINRVNDACRKI
+404 GKLSIDRVNDACRKI

-438 KKELLFTEEH
+438 KEEFLFTKEH

-467 ILPLQKTTSKKKI
+467 ILPLQESSSKKNI

-501 DENVTTIYEGIKTL
+501 SENVTTIYEGIKAL

-520 YAVNFFN
+520 YSVDYFN
-527 SGENIRNIKSSK
+527 SGENIRKIKDSK
-539 IKEASEKAKNADYAI
+539 IKEAAEKAKKADFAI

-582 FGKQLDLVKAIKET
+582 FGKQLDLIKEIKKT
-596 GTPVIIVLVN
+596 GTPVVVVLVN
-606 GKPISEPWLEENIP
+606 GKPISEPWLQNNIP

-633 QAVAEILFGDINPSG
+633 QAVAEILFGDVNPSG
-648 KLPLTVARSVGQL
+648 RLPLTVPRSVGQL
-661 RMVYNHKPSA
+661 RMIYNHKPSA
-671 YFHKYADEKNT
+671 YFHKYADEKKT

-692 YTKFKYSNPKLLN
+692 YTNYKYSTPLLSDN
-705 TSFDDDSN
+705 TLNKENTILVTTEITNTGEVDGE
-713 IKVEVAVTNIGEMDG
+713 EVA
-728 DEVVQ
+728 Q
-733 LYIRDNVSSAT
+733 LYIRDNVSSVT
-744 RPVKE
+744 RPIKE
-749 LKGYKRI
+749 LKGYQRVFVKA
-756 NLKVGE
+756 GE
-762 TKNVVFEITPE
+762 TKKIKFTVNAE
-773 SLAFYDID
+773 SLAFYDIN
-781 MNYVVEPGTFKIMT
+781 MNYVVEPGTFTIMT
-795 GSSSHFKSLKTVEL
+795 GSSSKNKDLKKTIL
-809 TIENKINLYN
+809 TINKKIKL

>member
-1 MFYSNEDQELFNK
+1 
-14 IMKQICKNAKKN
+14 
-26 FEENNKMKILSKK
+26 MKIISKK
-39 HPQTDTIK
+39 HPQTNTIK
-47 MIVLCAL
+47 MIVLGAV
-54 LMLFVSFKTTKN
+54 LMLFVSFKTAKD

-73 PSKSVE
+73 PSKSIE

-106 MKKGNPDDDKENNDA
+106 MKKGNPEDDKENNDA
-121 QGFYKTLSVNDV
+121 QGFYKTLSINDV
-133 SKMCEE
+133 TKMCEE

-158 ELALKAPLKIPVLIG
+158 ELALKSPLKIPVLIG

-200 DDFLYTI
+200 DDFLYSV
-207 GKQTAKE
+207 GRQTAKE

-240 ETLGEDPF
+240 ETFGEDPF
-248 MVGNMGASMI
+248 MVGNMGAAMI

-268 TEKVIACAKHMIGGG
+268 TQKVIACAKHMIGGG

-303 VHLPPYKKAIDAGV
+303 VHLPPYKKAINAGV

-327 NGVPSHMSKWLMTDV
+327 NGVPSHMSKWLMTDL
-342 LRNEWN
+342 LRNQWN
-348 FQGFYVSDWLDI
+348 FKGFYVSDWLDI
-360 ERINTLHHTA
+360 ERIYTLHHTA

-429 ENRFVDLEK
+429 ENRFVNLEK

-501 DENVTTIYEGIKTL
+501 DENVTTVYEGIKTL

-539 IKEASEKAKNADYAI
+539 IKEAAKKARNADYAI

-567 DKTAGENMARASLNL
+567 NKTAGENMGRANLDL
-582 FGKQLDLVKAIKET
+582 FGKQLDLVKAIRET

-606 GKPISEPWLEENIP
+606 GKPISEPWLQDNIP
-620 AILESWEPGNLGG
+620 AIVEAWEPGNLGG
-633 QAVAEILFGDINPSG
+633 QAVAEVLFGEVNPSG
-648 KLPLTVARSVGQL
+648 KLPLTIARSVGQL
-661 RMVYNHKPSA
+661 RMIYNHKPSA
-671 YFHKYADEKNT
+671 YFHKYADESKT
-682 PLYPFGYGLS
+682 PLYPFGFGLS
-692 YTKFKYSNPKLLN
+692 YTNYTYGKPTLSNGSLSGNEKI
-705 TSFDDDSN
+705 TVS
-713 IKVEVAVTNIGEMDG
+713 VEVSNTGEFDG
-728 DEVVQ
+728 EEIVQ

-749 LKGYKRI
+749 LKEYQRVVL
-756 NLKVGE
+756 NTGE
-762 TKNVVFEITPE
+762 TKTVEFTLDAG
-773 SLAFYDID
+773 SLAFYDIN
-781 MNYVVEPGTFKIMT
+781 MEYCVEPGEFTIMT
-795 GSSSHFKSLKTVEL
+795 GSSSARKDLKTTTLTVNDKIEL
-809 TIENKINLYN
+809 

>member
-1 MFYSNEDQELFNK
+1 M
-14 IMKQICKNAKKN
+14 
-26 FEENNKMKILSKK
+26 
-39 HPQTDTIK
+39 
-47 MIVLCAL
+47 
-54 LMLFVSFKTTKN
+54 TK
-66 DDPIYLD
+66 
-73 PSKSVE
+73 
-79 ARVADLMSR
+79 RVADLMQR

-93 KVYQMNQFVGLEH
+93 KVSQMNQFVGLEH
-106 MKKGNPDDDKENNDA
+106 MRSGNPNDDKANNDA
-121 QGFYKTLSVNDV
+121 QGFYKDLSINDV
-133 SKMCEE
+133 TNLTIE

-158 ELALKAPLKIPVLIG
+158 ELALKSPLKIPLLIG

-191 PIGLASTWN
+191 PIGLASTW
-200 DDFLYTI
+200 DDSFLYSV

-214 MRATGSHWTFTP
+214 MRATGSHWAFTP
-226 NIDVLRDPRWGRVG
+226 NIDILRDPRWGRVG

-258 RGFQQDDFTG
+258 NGFQQDDFTG
-268 TEKVIACAKHMIGGG
+268 TQKVIACAKHLIGGG

-291 APADISVRTLRE
+291 APADISLRTLRE

-317 YSIMAAHNEI
+317 YSIMAAHNEL
-327 NGVPSHMSKWLMTDV
+327 NGVPCHMNKWLMTDV
-342 LRNEWN
+342 LRDEFGFN
-348 FQGFYVSDWLDI
+348 GFYVSDWLDI

-376 SFLSVDAG
+376 SYLSVDAG
-384 MDMHMHGPKFTD
+384 MDMHMHGPKFTE
-396 AIIASVKE
+396 AIIASVEE
-404 GKLSINRVNDACRKI
+404 GKLSIDRVNDACRKI

-438 KKELLFTEEH
+438 KEEFLFTKEH

-467 ILPLQKTTSKKKI
+467 ILPLQESSSKKNI

-501 DENVTTIYEGIKTL
+501 SENVTTIYEGIKAL

-520 YAVNFFN
+520 YSVDYFN
-527 SGENIRNIKSSK
+527 SGENIRKIKDSK
-539 IKEASEKAKNADYAI
+539 IKEAAEKAKKADFAI

-582 FGKQLDLVKAIKET
+582 FGKQLDLIKEIKKT
-596 GTPVIIVLVN
+596 GTPVVVVLVN
-606 GKPISEPWLEENIP
+606 GKPISEPWLQNNIP

-633 QAVAEILFGDINPSG
+633 QAVAEILFGDVNPSG
-648 KLPLTVARSVGQL
+648 RLPLTVPRSVGQL
-661 RMVYNHKPSA
+661 RMIYNHKPSA
-671 YFHKYADEKNT
+671 YFHKYADEKKT

-692 YTKFKYSNPKLLN
+692 YTNYKYSTPLLSDN
-705 TSFDDDSN
+705 TLTKEN
-713 IKVEVAVTNIGEMDG
+713 TILVTTEIKNTGEVDGEEVA
-728 DEVVQ
+728 Q
-733 LYIRDNVSSAT
+733 LYIRDNVSSVT

-749 LKGYKRI
+749 LKGYQRVF
-756 NLKVGE
+756 LKAGE
-762 TKNVVFEITPE
+762 TKTVEFTLGAE
-773 SLAFYDID
+773 SFAFYDIN
-781 MNYVVEPGTFKIMT
+781 MNYVVEPGTFTIMT
-795 GSSSHFKSLKTVEL
+795 GSSSNNKDLKKTIL
-809 TIENKINLYN
+809 TINKKIKL

>member
-1 MFYSNEDQELFNK
+1 MR
-14 IMKQICKNAKKN
+14 
-26 FEENNKMKILSKK
+26 ILSKK
-39 HPQTDTIK
+39 HPLITMIKTI
-47 MIVLCAL
+47 ILSAII
-54 LMLFVSFKTTKN
+54 MLFISFKTNN
-66 DDPIYLD
+66 DNPIYLD
-73 PSKSVE
+73 SFHSIE
-79 ARVADLMSR
+79 ARVTDLMSR

-148 LTAKEANYLQ
+148 LTAEEANYLQ
-158 ELALKAPLKIPVLIG
+158 ELALKSPLKIPVLIG

-200 DDFLYTI
+200 DDFLYSV

-214 MRATGSHWTFTP
+214 MRASGSHWAFTP
-226 NIDVLRDPRWGRVG
+226 NIDILRDPRWGRVG
-240 ETLGEDPF
+240 ETFGEDPF

-342 LRNEWN
+342 LRNEWH

-360 ERINTLHHTA
+360 ERLNTLHHTA

-429 ENRFVDLEK
+429 ENRFVNLEK

-501 DENVTTIYEGIKTL
+501 DENVTTVYEGIKTL

-567 DKTAGENMARASLNL
+567 NKTAGENMARASLNL

-606 GKPISEPWLEENIP
+606 GKPISEPWLQNNIP

-633 QAVAEILFGDINPSG
+633 QAVAEVLFGEVNPSG

-661 RMVYNHKPSA
+661 RMIYNHKPSA
-671 YFHKYADEKNT
+671 YFHKYADEKKT
-682 PLYPFGYGLS
+682 PLYPFGFGLS
-692 YTKFKYSNPKLLN
+692 YTKYTYGEPVLSNASLSGKEKI
-705 TSFDDDSN
+705 TVS
-713 IKVEVAVTNIGEMDG
+713 VEVSNTGEFDG
-728 DEVVQ
+728 EEIAQ

-749 LKGYKRI
+749 LKGYQRVV
-756 NLKVGE
+756 LKAGE
-762 TKNVVFEITPE
+762 TKKVEFTLDAE
-773 SLAFYDID
+773 SLAFYDINMD
-781 MNYVVEPGTFKIMT
+781 YCVEPGNFTIMT
-795 GSSSHFKSLKTVEL
+795 GSSSAKKDLKITTLTVN
-809 TIENKINLYN
+809 NKIEL

>member
-1 MFYSNEDQELFNK
+1 MFKKVILFN
-14 IMKQICKNAKKN
+14 
-26 FEENNKMKILSKK
+26 F
-39 HPQTDTIK
+39 
-47 MIVLCAL
+47 IVTMFSSYAQNSSELRSDFSPL
-54 LMLFVSFKTTKN
+54 
-66 DDPIYLD
+66 YLD
-73 PSKSVE
+73 PLQPTEK
-79 ARVADLMSR
+79 RIDDLMKR

-93 KVYQMNQFVGLEH
+93 KVYQMNQFVGLDH

-158 ELALKAPLKIPVLIG
+158 ELALKSPLKIPVLIG

-191 PIGLASTWN
+191 PIGLASTWD
-200 DDFLYTI
+200 DDFLYSI

-226 NIDVLRDPRWGRVG
+226 NIDILRDPRWGRVG

-248 MVGNMGASMI
+248 MVGNMGAAMI
-258 RGFQQDDFTG
+258 HGFQQGDFTG
-268 TEKVIACAKHMIGGG
+268 TQKVIACAKHLIGGG

-291 APADISVRTLRE
+291 APADISMRTLRE
-303 VHLPPYKKAIDAGV
+303 VHLPPYKKAIDAGL

-327 NGVPSHMSKWLMTDV
+327 NGVPSHMSKWLMTNV

-348 FQGFYVSDWLDI
+348 FKGFYVSDWLDI
-360 ERINTLHHTA
+360 ERIDKLHHVA
-370 KDMKEA
+370 QDMKEA

-384 MDMHMHGPKFTD
+384 MDMHMHGPEFTD

-438 KKELLFTEEH
+438 KGELLFTEEH
-448 KATALESARKGIVL
+448 KATALESARKGIIL

-467 ILPLQKTTSKKKI
+467 ILPLPETTSKKKI

-501 DENVTTIYEGIKTL
+501 DENVITIYEGIKAL

-520 YAVNFFN
+520 YAVNFFD
-527 SGENIRNIKSSK
+527 SGENIRKIQSSK
-539 IKEASEKAKNADYAI
+539 IQEAAEKAKNADYAI

-567 DKTAGENMARASLNL
+567 DKTAGENMGRAHLDL
-582 FGKQLDLVKAIKET
+582 FGKQLELVQAIKKT

-606 GKPISEPWLEENIP
+606 GKPISEPWLEKNIP

-633 QAVAEILFGDINPSG
+633 QAVAEILFGDVNPSG

-661 RMVYNHKPSA
+661 RMIYNHKPSA
-671 YFHKYADEKNT
+671 YFHKYADEKKT
-682 PLYPFGYGLS
+682 PLYPFGFGLS
-692 YTKFKYSNPKLLN
+692 YTKYSYNAPKMSSKTFKQNQAI
-705 TSFDDDSN
+705 TVT
-713 IKVEVAVTNIGEMDG
+713 VEVTNSGEIDG
-728 DEVVQ
+728 EEIVQ
-733 LYIRDNVSSAT
+733 LYIRDKVSSAT

-749 LKGYKRI
+749 LKGYQRVA
-756 NLKVGE
+756 LKAGE
-762 TKNVVFEITPE
+762 TKTVSFTIDAE
-773 SLAFYDID
+773 SLAFYDIN
-781 MNYVVEPGTFKIMT
+781 MAYCVEPGEFMIMT
-795 GSSSHFKSLKTVEL
+795 GASSNDKDLKSTTLEVNNRIEL
-809 TIENKINLYN
+809 

>member
-1 MFYSNEDQELFNK
+1 
-14 IMKQICKNAKKN
+14 MKQINKNVENSSK
-26 FEENNKMKILSKK
+26 ENNKMKILSKK

-106 MKKGNPDDDKENNDA
+106 MKKGNPNDVKENNDA

-200 DDFLYTI
+200 DDFLYTV

-226 NIDVLRDPRWGRVG
+226 NIDILRDPRWGRVG
-240 ETLGEDPF
+240 ETFGEDPF

-360 ERINTLHHTA
+360 ERLNTLHHTA

-501 DENVTTIYEGIKTL
+501 DENVTTVYEGIKTL

-606 GKPISEPWLEENIP
+606 GKPISEPWLQNNIP

-633 QAVAEILFGDINPSG
+633 QAVAEVLFGEVNPSG

-671 YFHKYADEKNT
+671 YFHKYADEKKT
-682 PLYPFGYGLS
+682 PLYPFGFGLS
-692 YTKFKYSNPKLLN
+692 YTHYKYSAPSLSNNTLN
-705 TSFDDDSN
+705 KKNEITVT
-713 IKVEVAVTNIGEMDG
+713 VEITNTGVVDGE
-728 DEVVQ
+728 EIAQ

-749 LKGYKRI
+749 LKGYKRVA
-756 NLKVGE
+756 LKAGE
-762 TKNVVFEITPE
+762 TKKVEFTLDAE
-773 SLAFYDID
+773 SLAFYDINMD
-781 MNYVVEPGTFKIMT
+781 YCVEPGDFTIMT
-795 GSSSHFKSLKTVEL
+795 GSSSAKKDLKVTTLTVN
-809 TIENKINLYN
+809 NKIEL

>member
-1 MFYSNEDQELFNK
+1 MFYTKKQKELFNR
-14 IMKQICKNAKKN
+14 IMKQINKNVENSSK
-26 FEENNKMKILSKK
+26 ENNKMKILSKK

-79 ARVADLMSR
+79 ARVTDLMSR

-148 LTAKEANYLQ
+148 LTAEEANYLQ
-158 ELALKAPLKIPVLIG
+158 ELALKSPLKIPVLIG

-200 DDFLYTI
+200 DDFLYSV

-214 MRATGSHWTFTP
+214 MRASGSHWAFTP
-226 NIDVLRDPRWGRVG
+226 NIDILRDPRWGRVG
-240 ETLGEDPF
+240 ETFGEDPF

-303 VHLPPYKKAIDAGV
+303 VHMPPYKKAIDAGV

-404 GKLSINRVNDACRKI
+404 GKLSINRVNEACRKI

-501 DENVTTIYEGIKTL
+501 DENVTTVYEGIKTL

-606 GKPISEPWLEENIP
+606 GKPISEPWLQNNIP

-692 YTKFKYSNPKLLN
+692 YTKYSYNAPKLSSTTFN
-705 TSFDDDSN
+705 QGEAVTVT
-713 IKVEVAVTNIGEMDG
+713 VEVTNSGKMDG
-728 DEVVQ
+728 EEIVQ
-733 LYIRDNVSSAT
+733 LYIRDKVSSVT

-749 LKGYKRI
+749 LKGYQRVA
-756 NLKVGE
+756 LKVGE
-762 TKNVVFEITPE
+762 TKTVSFTINAE
-773 SLAFYDID
+773 SLAFYDIN
-781 MNYVVEPGTFKIMT
+781 MTYCVEPGKFTIMT
-795 GSSSHFKSLKTVEL
+795 GSSSNSKDLKKVIL
-809 TIENKINLYN
+809 AVNNKIEL